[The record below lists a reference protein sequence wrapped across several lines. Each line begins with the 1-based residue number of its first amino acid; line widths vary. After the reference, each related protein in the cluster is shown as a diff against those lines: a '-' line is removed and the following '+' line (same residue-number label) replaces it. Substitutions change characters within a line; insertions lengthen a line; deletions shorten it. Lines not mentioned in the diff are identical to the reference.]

1 MLQVDE
7 SVLQDIGRGFTVP
20 AQPQLLMELQRLVA
34 HEQPDLS
41 LIAEAIS
48 KDVSISA
55 TIIKTINS
63 PLYGLARSISD
74 IPKSVR
80 YIGLNGIVTLV
91 TSKLIQNSFEQ
102 DNCSIELDD
111 FWDNAT
117 NIANSAV
124 YIAKA
129 LKKRVPAE
137 RMFSLGLF
145 HDCGIPVMAMK
156 YPDYADTLQQA
167 NASTTSLIQFEE
179 QAYGLHHATI
189 GYYVA
194 TSWRLPVDM
203 CQLILRHHDIK
214 YLEKLDGSND
224 QLCFAILKMA
234 EQIVYQHKNFRDAA
248 DWPFVRDSVFTV
260 LDCDEEIMQD
270 IIEDIE
276 EMLQAQ

>member
-7 SVLQDIGRGFTVP
+7 KVLKDIGRGFTVP
-20 AQPQLLMELQRLVA
+20 AQPHLLLELQRLVG
-34 HEQPDLS
+34 EDNPDLNR
-41 LIAEAIS
+41 IAEAVS
-48 KDVSISA
+48 QDVSISA

-80 YIGLNGIVTLV
+80 YIGINGIVTLV
-91 TSKLIQNSFEQ
+91 TSKLIQSSFEQ
-102 DNCSIELDD
+102 SKCSIELDD

-117 NIANSAV
+117 NIANTAV
-124 YIAKA
+124 YIAKK
-129 LKKRVPAE
+129 LRKRVPSE
-137 RMFSLGLF
+137 KLFSLGLF

-156 YPDYADTLQQA
+156 YEDYGDVLYEAINTHDKTLVH
-167 NASTTSLIQFEE
+167 FED
-179 QAYGLHHATI
+179 QAYSVNHATI

-203 CQLILRHHDIK
+203 CQLILRHHDIE
-214 YLEKLDGSND
+214 YLNKLDGSSD

-234 EQIVYQHKNFRDAA
+234 EQIIYKHKYFRDSS
-248 DWPFVRDSVFTV
+248 DWEFVRDSVFTV

-276 EMLQAQ
+276 EQL